1 MMLEFVV
8 SGTPASQQA
17 RNRQRVRDW
26 MQDVESAVRLEWE
39 SEPPRG
45 GNVMVTINY
54 FFDGVSLDVDN
65 VPKPILDALKGLIFA
80 DDAQVTDWLC
90 RKRNVKLELDIERP
104 SPLLLTTFDRRDQ
117 FLHIQVADAPTQE
130 VASW

>member
-1 MMLEFVV
+1 MQLEFVV
-8 SGTPASQQA
+8 EGTPASQQA
-17 RNRQRVRDW
+17 RKRQRVSDW
-26 MQDVESAVRLEWE
+26 MRDVERAARLKWE

-80 DDAQVTDWLC
+80 DDTQVTDLLC
-90 RKRNVKLELDIERP
+90 RKRNVKLALDIERP
-104 SPLLLTTFDRRDQ
+104 SPLLMTTFDRRDQ
-117 FLHIQVADAPTQE
+117 FLHILVADAPTQE
-130 VASW
+130 VAPW